1 MFNVRQANSCCCNCQ
16 KIWQLFGVQSLVH
29 FRNFSSQKLAFQS
42 YNYDFSQELLALGQW
57 LFFVCSES
65 GLNKVQTTLIVLLAV
80 AILAGMAYLHRK
92 NWGFTKLVF
101 LSLVVGIV
109 FGVSIQLMFGAK
121 SDIVKNSID
130 WISIVGDGYVSL
142 LQMLVIPLIFVSLV
156 GAFTQLKMTT
166 KIRKIATSVLAILLG
181 TTAVASFLGFSSVA
195 VLIWAELALLKG

>member
-1 MFNVRQANSCCCNCQ
+1 M
-16 KIWQLFGVQSLVH
+16 
-29 FRNFSSQKLAFQS
+29 
-42 YNYDFSQELLALGQW
+42 ALGQW
-57 LFFVCSES
+57 LFFVCLES
-65 GLNKVQTTLIVLLAV
+65 GLNKLQTTLIVLIAV
-80 AILAGMAYLHRK
+80 AILAGMAYLHKK

-121 SDIVKNSID
+121 NEIVKNSID

-166 KIRKIATSVLAILLG
+166 KIRKIAISVLAILDRKSTRLN
-181 TTAVASFLGFSSVA
+181 SSH
-195 VLIWAELALLKG
+195 